1 MIAVTRLAKSFFRLL
16 YQSTIAVTKVSIS
29 FLRLFYQSVY
39 LALGQIWANKTRSIL
54 TTIGIVIGVASV
66 TAVIAAL
73 TGLKAKVLA
82 QVETL
87 GTNSIFISPKRPD
100 KGPLQHTSWWTIR
113 FKPEHFDNLL
123 DHCPSVAQ
131 FGRQTWAG
139 RYTVSHRDKSVE
151 SVTVRGVEP
160 ACHKIDSRPVTIGR
174 PLSVIDEMQV
184 RQVCLIDPKLR
195 NDLRLDRDCIGQSI
209 LISHNT
215 FYIVGVLEPRPE
227 NVFGGSDQE
236 SSEIFIPFKTSLKMQ
251 RYPYIMALAESKSA
265 EVSDDALA
273 EISFFLRR
281 TRNIKPGEPDTF
293 EVMSLKS
300 ALETFNK
307 IALMVTMVAGG
318 VVGISLLVGG
328 VGIMNIMLVSVSER
342 TREIGLRKAVGAKK
356 SAILTQFLIEAIVLC
371 FLGGL
376 VGVGFGQILTMAIAN
391 IPKVE
396 LDMAYIPLGAIV
408 LSFAFSGS
416 VGVFFGMFPAIK
428 AARLDPIEALRH
440 E

>member
-1 MIAVTRLAKSFFRLL
+1 MKFFIRAPLAFARLC
-16 YQSTIAVTKVSIS
+16 YQSI
-29 FLRLFYQSVY
+29 Y
-39 LALGQIWANKTRSIL
+39 LAMGQIWANKTRSIL

-66 TAVIAAL
+66 TAVIASL
-73 TGLKAKVLA
+73 TGLKAKVLT

-87 GTNSIFISPKRPD
+87 GTNSIFISARRPD
-100 KGPLQHTSWWTIR
+100 RGPLQHASWWSIR
-113 FKPEHFDNLL
+113 FKSEHFDNLL
-123 DHCPSVAQ
+123 EHCPSVSRI
-131 FGRQTWAG
+131 GRQTWVG
-139 RYTVSHRDKSVE
+139 RNTVSHRDKSVE
-151 SVTVRGVEP
+151 GVMVRGVEP
-160 ACHKIDSRPVTIGR
+160 DCHKIESRPVTIGR
-174 PLSVIDEMQV
+174 QLSVIDEMQV

-227 NVFGGSDQE
+227 NVFSGGDQE
-236 SSEIFIPFKTSLKMQ
+236 NSEIFIPYKTSLKMQ
-251 RYPYIMALAESKSA
+251 RYPYIMALAESESA

-293 EVMSLKS
+293 EVMSLQN
-300 ALETFNK
+300 ALETLNK

-318 VVGISLLVGG
+318 IVGISLLVGG

-371 FLGGL
+371 FFGGL
-376 VGVGFGQILTMAIAN
+376 VGVGFGHLLTKILSS
-391 IPKVE
+391 IPKIQ
-396 LDMAYIPLGAIV
+396 LDLAYIPLWAIG
-408 LSFAFSGS
+408 LSFAFAGT
-416 VGVFFGMFPAIK
+416 VGIFFGMFPAIK
-428 AARLDPIEALRH
+428 AAQLDPIEALRH

>member
-1 MIAVTRLAKSFFRLL
+1 MRFVIRAPMAFIRLC
-16 YQSTIAVTKVSIS
+16 
-29 FLRLFYQSVY
+29 YQSVY
-39 LALGQIWANKTRSIL
+39 LALGQIWTNKTRSIL

-73 TGLKAKVLA
+73 TGLKAKVLT
-82 QVETL
+82 QIETL
-87 GTNSIFISPKRPD
+87 GTNTIFISARRPD
-100 KGPLQHTSWWTIR
+100 RGPLQHASWWTIR
-113 FKPEHFDNLL
+113 FQPEHFNNLL
-123 DHCPSVAQ
+123 EHCPSVSQ
-131 FGRQTWAG
+131 FGRQTWVG
-139 RYTVSHRDKSVE
+139 RYTVSHREKSVDG
-151 SVTVRGVEP
+151 VTVLGVEP
-160 ACHKIDSRPVTIGR
+160 ACHKIDKRPVTIGR

-195 NDLRLDRDCIGQSI
+195 NDLRLDRDCIGTTI
-209 LISHNT
+209 LIGYNT
-215 FYIVGVLEPRPE
+215 FYIIGVVEPRPKS
-227 NVFGGSDQE
+227 VFGGSDQE

-251 RYPYIMALAESKSA
+251 RYPYIWVLAESKSA

-293 EVMSLKS
+293 EVMSLKN
-300 ALETFNK
+300 ALDTFNK

-318 VVGISLLVGG
+318 IVGISLLVGG

-371 FLGGL
+371 FFGGL
-376 VGVGFGQILTMAIAN
+376 VGVGFGHLLTKAIAN

-396 LDMAYIPLGAIV
+396 LDMAYIPLWAIA
-408 LSFAFSGS
+408 LSFAFAGT
-416 VGVFFGMFPAIK
+416 VGIFFGMFPAIK